1 MLRGVRAQHP
11 PVLSGYSVSITRGA
25 GTRDTS
31 AAFQPQTSS
40 AGSSRSLPGDSMR
53 RPTFPISGEPR
64 PTGIPKLDPGR
75 GGGGHSWLKRLG
87 RNGTTVKRQTRT
99 TDTGGGR
106 RTRPIQSGLK
116 VYRRRSVVKIAY
128 NRQSGKPWK
137 ERARYLTREHAQKEN
152 EMGIGFDANHDEV
165 DMVALA
171 GRWQREGDPL
181 LWRFIISPDDQ
192 IDLKQHVRDL
202 IAQMERDLGTR
213 LEWTAID
220 HHPETEN
227 HHVHV
232 LLRGI
237 RDDGRE
243 LKLDRD
249 YIASGIRELS
259 QSLIEKELGPRQE
272 HEMLIARERGIEGKH
287 WTDIDRALERR
298 QDADR
303 IIAYEG
309 RPFTES
315 GQHRVRQEIERL
327 DFLERIGLAER
338 IGESSWRLSPDH
350 EQKLREMQRDRDIIK
365 RLERERQQ
373 GLERDIG

>member
-1 MLRGVRAQHP
+1 
-11 PVLSGYSVSITRGA
+11 
-25 GTRDTS
+25 
-31 AAFQPQTSS
+31 
-40 AGSSRSLPGDSMR
+40 MR
-53 RPTFPISGEPR
+53 RPTFPLSDEPR
-64 PTGIPKLDPGR
+64 PSGIPKLDPGQGAR
-75 GGGGHSWLKRLG
+75 GHSWLKNLG
-87 RNGTTVKRQTRT
+87 RSVKRQSRI

-106 RTRPIQSGLK
+106 RTRPEQSGLK

-152 EMGIGFDANHDEV
+152 EMGIGFDAHHDQV
-165 DMVALA
+165 DMVAIA
-171 GRWQREGDPL
+171 ERWQRQGDPL

-192 IDLKQHVRDL
+192 IDLKQHIRDL
-202 IAQMERDLGTR
+202 AAQMERDLGTQ

-227 HHVHV
+227 HHVHMLV
-232 LLRGI
+232 RGI
-237 RDDGRE
+237 RDNGQE

-272 HEMLIARERGIEGKH
+272 HELLIARERGIDGRH
-287 WTDIDRALERR
+287 WTDLDRALQRH
-298 QDADR
+298 QDADHVV
-303 IIAYEG
+303 AYEG
-309 RPFTES
+309 RTPFGES
-315 GQHRVRQEIERL
+315 GQQRVRQEVERL
-327 DFLERIGLAER
+327 DYLERIGLAER
-338 IGESSWRLSPDH
+338 IGESSWRLSADH
-350 EQKLREMQRDRDIIK
+350 EPKLREMQRDRDIIK